1 MARSENLV
9 ILIGNLGQEPS
20 IRSTSNGTTTA
31 DFTLATSKRI
41 KDSQGNW
48 QARTEWHNLV
58 AFGRKAEII
67 RDHVKKGSKLYVRG
81 ELQTNSW
88 NDKETGEK
96 RYKTEILIN
105 ELNLLSTK
113 VDDEENNTATGD
125 QISERAEDVDADEL
139 SAIPF

>member
-1 MARSENLV
+1 M
-9 ILIGNLGQEPS
+9 
-20 IRSTSNGTTTA
+20 
-31 DFTLATSKRI
+31 
-41 KDSQGNW
+41 
-48 QARTEWHNLV
+48 
-58 AFGRKAEII
+58 
-67 RDHVKKGSKLYVRG
+67 KKGSKLYVRG

-113 VDDEENNTATGD
+113 VVDEENNTATGD
-125 QISERAEDVDADEL
+125 QISERAEDMEADEL